1 MLLNTSR
8 DGDFITLCAAMPV
21 PDHSFGEAFPT
32 TQPETAVTLAQ
43 EDAGQCGTAAGSPTP

>member
-1 MLLNTSR
+1 LNTSR